1 MTTLPQL
8 AGDRVFMTDG
18 GLETT
23 LIFDRGMEL
32 PAFASFPLLDDPE
45 GRAVLREYFAAY
57 LAAAR
62 EHGAGFLLDT
72 ATWRANPD
80 WGAQLG
86 YSAAELDRINRDAVA
101 FAQELRADAGVGP
114 EPILVAGVI
123 GPRGDGYQADTMMS
137 AAEAESYHADQ
148 ARSLAGADF
157 IAAVTMTYAEEA
169 IGIARA
175 AARAGLPA
183 AISFTV
189 ETDGRLPSGQAL
201 GDAIEQVDAETLSSP
216 AYYMVNCAHPSHFA
230 AVVAEAGSWRDR
242 IVGLRANASAKS
254 HAELDEATELDPG
267 DPDELA
273 AGCAALRTA
282 LPGVTVLG
290 GCCGTDERH
299 VAAVAAA
306 WSAA

>member
-8 AGDRVFMTDG
+8 ARDRVFMTDG

-32 PAFASFPLLDDPE
+32 PAFASFPLLDDPV
-45 GRAVLREYFAAY
+45 GRAALREYFA
-57 LAAAR
+57 
-62 EHGAGFLLDT
+62 
-72 ATWRANPD
+72 P
-80 WGAQLG
+80 
-86 YSAAELDRINRDAVA
+86 
-101 FAQELRADAGVGP
+101 ELRAEAGEGP

-148 ARSLAGADF
+148 ARALADADF

-183 AISFTV
+183 AISITV

-201 GDAIEQVDAETLSSP
+201 GDAIEQVDAETDGRV
-216 AYYMVNCAHPSHFA
+216 AYFMVNCAHPTHFE

-242 IVGLRANASAKS
+242 ARRLLRHRRA
-254 HAELDEATELDPG
+254 PRRG
-267 DPDELA
+267 
-273 AGCAALRTA
+273 GRR
-282 LPGVTVLG
+282 GLG
-290 GCCGTDERH
+290 GG
-299 VAAVAAA
+299 VAARAGRASTADPKATGPATNVN
-306 WSAA
+306 